1 MTVRRSCHRWLSNP
15 GTFGYGRSVFD
26 KAYNSS
32 PVLTQNIAEAKKLVQ
47 RAGATGK
54 TITIGTSSQL
64 LSIAALTGAYQAAAQ
79 AIGLKVVL
87 RSVSAQDFIDFFVDP
102 KFRAGVDGFPGVDYG
117 DYADP
122 AALLDQVVLPGEL
135 QNLDNFSDPAITA
148 ALEQARGTANLDH
161 RAALVAKAEEL
172 TAQQLPLDPRRRAGQ
187 RTGAAQGPDR
197 RGVVDRLPVLPLGRR
212 PGQGRLSGAL
222 AVFGTPAGH
231 VGGQPAGG
239 ESFVIFA
246 ALYLAPGNP
255 IAALSGGR
263 PLPPGS
269 VHVLELRYHL
279 DESFLAQYWYW
290 LGNALHG
297 NLGISITL
305 QENVS
310 TLIASRIWTTAG
322 LVLYASLII
331 VAMGIGLG
339 VASGLRRGWSDTSI
353 LVVTAVSAAI
363 PAFVAAIV
371 LIILFAVKLRWFP
384 ALGNGTG
391 FLGDTR
397 RLTPP
402 AIALAT
408 ASLAIVAR
416 VTRAAV
422 RAEGDREHV
431 QTAVSRGIP
440 ARWVIRRHILRNAT
454 IPITTVTGITVASL
468 IAVAAVVEVA
478 FSLNGLGSYLVQAA
492 QSKDIAVVQGISLV
506 LVTAFVVVNMVVD
519 MLSAALDPRI
529 APGSRTR

>member
-1 MTVRRSCHRWLSNP
+1 MRWRFLARRL
-15 GTFGYGRSVFD
+15 
-26 KAYNSS
+26 
-32 PVLTQNIAEAKKLVQ
+32 VL
-47 RAGATGK
+47 
-54 TITIGTSSQL
+54 
-64 LSIAALTGAYQAAAQ
+64 
-79 AIGLKVVL
+79 
-87 RSVSAQDFIDFFVDP
+87 
-102 KFRAGVDGFPGVDYG
+102 
-117 DYADP
+117 
-122 AALLDQVVLPGEL
+122 
-135 QNLDNFSDPAITA
+135 
-148 ALEQARGTANLDH
+148 
-161 RAALVAKAEEL
+161 LVASLLVA
-172 TAQQLPLDPRRRAGQ
+172 
-187 RTGAAQGPDR
+187 
-197 RGVVDRLPVLPLGRR
+197 
-212 PGQGRLSGAL
+212 
-222 AVFGTPAGH
+222 
-231 VGGQPAGG
+231 
-239 ESFVIFA
+239 SFVIFA

-269 VHVLELRYHL
+269 IHVLEQRYHL
-279 DESFLAQYWYW
+279 DEPFFAQYWYW
-290 LGNALHG
+290 LDNALHG

-331 VAMGIGLG
+331 VVLGIGLG
-339 VASGLRRGWSDTSI
+339 VVSGLRTGRFDTST
-353 LVVTAVSAAI
+353 LVVTAISAAI

-391 FLGDTR
+391 FLSDVR
-397 RLTPP
+397 HLTLP

-416 VTRAAV
+416 VTRSAV
-422 RAEGDREHV
+422 RAVGDREHV

-440 ARWVIRRHILRNAT
+440 ARWVIRRHILRNAA

-478 FSLNGLGSYLVQAA
+478 FSLNGLGSSLVEAA

-506 LVTAFVVVNMVVD
+506 LVTAFVVVNMLVD
-519 MLSAALDPRI
+519 MLSAVLDPRI
-529 APGSRTR
+529 ALGSRTR